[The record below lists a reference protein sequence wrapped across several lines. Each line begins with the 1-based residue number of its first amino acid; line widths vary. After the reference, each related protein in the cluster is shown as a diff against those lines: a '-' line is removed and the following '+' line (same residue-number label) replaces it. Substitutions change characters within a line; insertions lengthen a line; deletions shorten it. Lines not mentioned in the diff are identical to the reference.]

1 MDLTAVTT
9 YSQKRM
15 SLVESRLA
23 AHSKLTPSLPDV
35 ESFTRWVNWAA
46 PKWQYTNGVPNAL
59 YNKLDGNT
67 KPTNYELGDIICLDE
82 TNSDYPW
89 KAGFISLI
97 FPFPVSA
104 LPEQKN
110 DENPCRSQVPGSSWH
125 WGRYRGTSVF
135 GSVHGEKVSTHKH
148 LGSGI
153 KQYFSSLASMFGTEP
168 DASHMTADAFPF
180 LDSSPLSADELDSEE
195 LVELQEELRNA
206 RFPHAGQ
213 GVDHTPEV
221 LNYVRTFDHGSPST
235 SWTLWK
241 ATNPSERKDALR
253 LTDDPDGYIEL
264 RALEFLRFNKLKDSS
279 PSRDDDGPESV
290 PRAFLVCHLQ
300 CTNLTHT
307 GLALV
312 SKMLTRPRDGIT
324 IRDGND
330 PGVIIGPYVS
340 KRDTTRQYIDPVSG
354 EVKEGHAH
362 GFLRDLFSVA
372 TSTMDCYFPALNDE
386 TEQRLPVSLSS
397 GGYIQAINFT
407 GTTSKSRFHESIMP
421 FRIISLIPNDC
432 VAEETTYSEH
442 CIKDKNISIP
452 DGCTYPEV
460 WCEAWAESIINSQD
474 RFSAELN
481 TLDSSAEQ
489 HHEVNSFANWCFR
502 SSSTC
507 LVGIKRQSDLDHDL
521 FFAGLSQTRFVDIC
535 LLAMRQYLGLVRFHN
550 RMENGIY
557 DFRSV
562 RTSDTGLSSMAID
575 ADSLSEATDHFDLL
589 NLDYLRFRNKIWQR
603 TIPKRPFATALLHLL
618 QDRLGVS
625 ELSAEFDKEM
635 DLRKSI
641 LQSRYDREMLR
652 IREKDEK
659 ALRKE
664 QERQYQAE
672 RTTQIVFGIVALLVG
687 VIPAYEFMP
696 FFGNESGDPVI
707 FYWQIGTAAL
717 LCGFLYLYTRRKN
730 KSTKGRDDG

>member
-1 MDLTAVTT
+1 MDLAAVTT

-23 AHSKLTPSLPDV
+23 AHSELTPSLPDV
-35 ESFTRWVNWAA
+35 ESFTRWVNLAA
-46 PKWQYTNGVPNAL
+46 PRWQYTNGVPNAL
-59 YNKLDGNT
+59 YNKLDKRT
-67 KPTNYELGDIICLDE
+67 KPANYELGDIICLDE

-104 LPEQKN
+104 LPAQKN
-110 DENPCRSQVPGSSWH
+110 DEDPCRSQVPGSGWH

-135 GSVHGEKVSTHKH
+135 GSIRGEKASNHKH

-153 KQYFSSLASMFGTEP
+153 KQYFGSLASMFGAEP

-180 LDSSPLSADELDSEE
+180 LDSSPLSADELDGEE

-206 RFPHAGQ
+206 RFPHVGQ

-235 SWTLWK
+235 SWTLRE
-241 ATNPSERKDALR
+241 ATNPGERKKALE
-253 LTDDPDGYIEL
+253 LTDDPHGYIEL
-264 RALEFLRFNKLKDSS
+264 RALEFLHFNKLKDSS

-324 IRDGND
+324 IRND
-330 PGVIIGPYVS
+330 DEPGVIIGPYVS

-354 EVKEGHAH
+354 ETKEGHAH
-362 GFLRDLFSVA
+362 GFLRDLFSIA
-372 TSTMDCYFPALNDE
+372 TSTMDCYFPAINGE
-386 TEQRLPVSLSS
+386 AEQRLPVSLSS
-397 GGYIQAINFT
+397 GGYIQSTSST
-407 GTTSKSRFHESIMP
+407 GTTSKVRFYESIMP

-432 VAEETTYSEH
+432 VAEETAYSEY
-442 CIKDKNISIP
+442 CIEDKNISIP
-452 DGCTYPEV
+452 EGYTYPEV

-474 RFSAELN
+474 RFSDELN

-562 RTSDTGLSSMAID
+562 RTSDTGLSSMAVD

-652 IREKDEK
+652 IRERDEK

-664 QERQYQAE
+664 QERKDEAE
-672 RTTQIVFGIVALLVG
+672 RTMQKVFGLVALLVG
-687 VIPAYEFMP
+687 VIPAFEFIP
-696 FFGNESGDPVI
+696 LPNNESGDMTIFGLQAGASLALWIAVI
-707 FYWQIGTAAL
+707 FYL
-717 LCGFLYLYTRRKN
+717 HRKN
-730 KSTKGRDDG
+730 KENSSREDR